1 MVTWSVPSGCFH
13 QQNSRPNM
21 LHTKFHWKIWKSYH
35 TAIKA
40 QCRFHK
46 IQAMHRGCFLNVRF
60 KSRKIGN
67 IMVMRDIYRNIRHT
81 LGTEHHKSGEIGT
94 KRITLTSHVVPR
106 YTLNIDLSEHQGIKS
121 TINNWGDDASANSRI
136 ATASRRA
143 SSLLTNLPIKTKGFS
158 LIKQEFTDAVGR
170 PGSGRLS
177 NQFSCGSS
185 VDFSNEEEHSLYSLW
200 YVTRKNCKI
209 NCKKLIM
216 TLQ

>member
-1 MVTWSVPSGCFH
+1 
-13 QQNSRPNM
+13 
-21 LHTKFHWKIWKSYH
+21 
-35 TAIKA
+35 
-40 QCRFHK
+40 
-46 IQAMHRGCFLNVRF
+46 MHRGCFLNGTCSIQVS
-60 KSRKIGN
+60 KNRKYEAYDRHIPEFPPYLGDWTSQ
-67 IMVMRDIYRNIRHT
+67 IRRNWHRKNNT
-81 LGTEHHKSGEIGT
+81 G
-94 KRITLTSHVVPR
+94 HVVPE
-106 YTLNIDLSEHQGIKS
+106 YTTRNIDLNEQQGIKS

-136 ATASRRA
+136 ATARRRA